1 MQQINKVIRIPMDNE
16 MFYDLVDFELSE
28 WWFTYDDLIRD
39 DNILSFVKNYDI
51 DILTQLQNDECE
63 FLAIYAD
70 D

>member
-1 MQQINKVIRIPMDNE
+1 MQQINKVIRIPMSEE
-16 MFYDLVDFELSE
+16 MFYDLVDFDLSE
-28 WWFTYDDLIRD
+28 WWFTYDDLIQD

-51 DILTQLQNDECE
+51 DILTQLLNDECE